1 MIIERNDLE
10 VFSIFRYP
18 YIPAML
24 VFLTPSRII
33 SCKSSIRVPLK
44 VYESFPHRFSPVS
57 PLFTSSPQF
66 TNVAQVLNIA
76 ELPRGT
82 FASWMPV
89 SPKLE
94 TRVLDHCTNVEFR
107 CRDGFSSGILC
118 DLLEI
123 MEIMNPKIWCENFG
137 DWASGDV
144 VVQSSSKMSWLDVED
159 LLRKSCN
166 RLES

>member
-1 MIIERNDLE
+1 M
-10 VFSIFRYP
+10 
-18 YIPAML
+18 
-24 VFLTPSRII
+24 
-33 SCKSSIRVPLK
+33 
-44 VYESFPHRFSPVS
+44 
-57 PLFTSSPQF
+57 
-66 TNVAQVLNIA
+66 AQVLNIA

-94 TRVLDHCTNVEFR
+94 TRVLDHRTNVEFM
-107 CRDGFSSGILC
+107 
-118 DLLEI
+118 EI
-123 MEIMNPKIWCENFG
+123 MEIMNPKIWCEKFG